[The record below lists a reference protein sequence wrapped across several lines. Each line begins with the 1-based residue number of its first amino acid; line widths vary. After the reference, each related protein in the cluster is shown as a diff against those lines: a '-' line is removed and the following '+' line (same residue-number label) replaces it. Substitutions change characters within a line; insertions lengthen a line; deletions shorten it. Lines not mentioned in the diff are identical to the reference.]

1 MAIGRL
7 RMAIGRFRLMV
18 LFFSI
23 TIDKLNTDLLG
34 QGQFD
39 LLARWSSQLGHTLLN
54 RLRGVLNLWY
64 SDALVLNLVFA
75 VDTGKVDWLV
85 DTGLDWLRVGDRH
98 RNINS
103 SDNRNIIFSG
113 LGHLIAVFVGVS
125 SMTIASIRW
134 LTHSHHLDLG
144 LFLKRDLNCGCCCSL
159 VLAVVVVRAHFIGN
173 FLNGLSADSPSDI
186 VAKPPVHNGLY
197 WQVDILTNCF
207 KCGGA
212 NFSNFSHI
220 LDSAILLGLL
230 VTPISSI

>member
-54 RLRGVLNLWY
+54 RLRGVLNLWD

-85 DTGLDWLRVGDRH
+85 DTGLDWLRVGDSH

-103 SDNRNIIFSG
+103 SDNRNIVFSG
-113 LGHLIAVFVGVS
+113 LGHLIAIFVGVS
-125 SMTIASIRW
+125 SMTIASI
-134 LTHSHHLDLG
+134 
-144 LFLKRDLNCGCCCSL
+144 
-159 VLAVVVVRAHFIGN
+159 
-173 FLNGLSADSPSDI
+173 
-186 VAKPPVHNGLY
+186 
-197 WQVDILTNCF
+197 
-207 KCGGA
+207 
-212 NFSNFSHI
+212 
-220 LDSAILLGLL
+220 
-230 VTPISSI
+230 